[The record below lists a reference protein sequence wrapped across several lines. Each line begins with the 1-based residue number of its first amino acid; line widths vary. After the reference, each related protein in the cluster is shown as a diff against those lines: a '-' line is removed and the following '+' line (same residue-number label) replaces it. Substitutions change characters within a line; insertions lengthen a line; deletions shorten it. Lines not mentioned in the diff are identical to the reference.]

1 MHDSIVIST
10 CFSLSDHQRLAD
22 EPTNVSR
29 SGQSIFK
36 FVYRTKLVSEC
47 RLITITWYKNL
58 LLDKTHMNM
67 LDTCDSIG
75 EGGIVSLP
83 KKACFFLPP
92 HKENILLRMNKIL
105 RNCPYDWPKPWYF
118 WRKQG
123 SEYFIIDGTT
133 VDVVWDFKA
142 GNFNGETEPQSDYY
156 KDAYRKTGCRP
167 SLIEPMLVFRR
178 EHIFGNKKF
187 TMRVKFNEKGAFHD
201 IYQWYAALMGWIQ
214 GNESINVGKNGLQV
228 FWDIHD
234 WLFGSGP
241 RHGLFIFN
249 PILSSPSLSM
259 PLVSNQEPSSA
270 IANFD
275 NAMSSSVFCLF
286 LYAWKVERKSH
297 S

>member
-58 LLDKTHMNM
+58 FGFSYIYISHTWYLTNVGSK
-67 LDTCDSIG
+67 
-75 EGGIVSLP
+75 
-83 KKACFFLPP
+83 FLFSSTNI
-92 HKENILLRMNKIL
+92 HKRCSKNVCNR
-105 RNCPYDWPKPWYF
+105 DWPKPWYF

>member
-58 LLDKTHMNM
+58 LFGCYYGTWRNVGRL
-67 LDTCDSIG
+67 
-75 EGGIVSLP
+75 SLRIQQQNGRSNSTF
-83 KKACFFLPP
+83 A
-92 HKENILLRMNKIL
+92 
-105 RNCPYDWPKPWYF
+105 DWPKPWYF

>member
-58 LLDKTHMNM
+58 LLDKTHRFGCYYGTWRNVGR
-67 LDTCDSIG
+67 L
-75 EGGIVSLP
+75 SLRIQQQNGRSNSTF
-83 KKACFFLPP
+83 A
-92 HKENILLRMNKIL
+92 
-105 RNCPYDWPKPWYF
+105 DWPKPWYF

-201 IYQWYAALMGWIQ
+201 IYQWYAALMGWIL